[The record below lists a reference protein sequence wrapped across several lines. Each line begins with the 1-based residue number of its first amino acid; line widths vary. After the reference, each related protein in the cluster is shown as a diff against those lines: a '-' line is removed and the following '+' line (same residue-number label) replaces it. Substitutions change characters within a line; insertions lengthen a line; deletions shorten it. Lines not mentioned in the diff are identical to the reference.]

1 MSTHTTAS
9 LPFDAATV
17 EFDPL
22 LRRLNLAST
31 RRHWRELLQRA
42 ETHGWSC
49 REFLGVLVTEE
60 IAHRQHTRVQR
71 AVRQARFPFLKT
83 IEEFDFSL
91 QSTLRLPLLGSYL
104 APELVTGGLS
114 LILKGKSGR
123 GKTHLAIAIAYR
135 AIQQGFTARF
145 VTAAALIEELSA
157 ASRQGKLQA
166 VLTGYLHPHVL
177 VVDEVGYLSY
187 GPDAANVLFHVVN
200 ERHLRGRSML
210 FTTNKSP
217 LTAWGAVLHDADLA
231 EAIVDRILERGRLML
246 LDGPSY
252 RTQHLDLDV
261 DGAELAHD
269 EPARISGKHRPEF
282 PEPTPSR
289 PRVSYHP
296 DQVVLWMANRLRIA
310 GDAPRGDA
318 KVASERAL
326 ISDEPGLNL
335 VHGDAERHPSRRR
348 CQQPFTE
355 VRSAVRIGVQVPQ
368 HKPRSVAGGR
378 VVAVQRPIQ
387 PLLAAFPV
395 YRYDCKPDLLA
406 DSAGKRRID
415 GTFGCHGDRAHD
427 SVSKHQRQL
436 FFTPWCRAW
445 KYGIAHRYPRFQ
457 QKSDLRVGGGDFH
470 PCAVAV
476 RAQQ

>member
-91 QSTLRLPLLGSYL
+91 QSSLRLPLLGSYL

-145 VTAAALIEELSA
+145 VTAAALIEELSS

-166 VLTGYLHPHVL
+166 VLTAYLNPNVL
-177 VVDEVGYLSY
+177 IVDEVGYLSY

-261 DGAELAHD
+261 LRCMSISASLSPDSVCCRYTRLAADGNRRLRRANRSGSSLTRVSSSRASSIAPPLKGSDDASNECSLSYLVI
-269 EPARISGKHRPEF
+269 ARSHCSSVISSIAICRWGGHGAGENTARFLDPLGE
-282 PEPTPSR
+282 PSR
-289 PRVSYHP
+289 EFAEVT
-296 DQVVLWMANRLRIA
+296 LCAMAAEFCWNR
-310 GDAPRGDA
+310 
-318 KVASERAL
+318 
-326 ISDEPGLNL
+326 
-335 VHGDAERHPSRRR
+335 
-348 CQQPFTE
+348 
-355 VRSAVRIGVQVPQ
+355 
-368 HKPRSVAGGR
+368 
-378 VVAVQRPIQ
+378 
-387 PLLAAFPV
+387 
-395 YRYDCKPDLLA
+395 
-406 DSAGKRRID
+406 
-415 GTFGCHGDRAHD
+415 
-427 SVSKHQRQL
+427 
-436 FFTPWCRAW
+436 
-445 KYGIAHRYPRFQ
+445 
-457 QKSDLRVGGGDFH
+457 
-470 PCAVAV
+470 
-476 RAQQ
+476 

>member
-91 QSTLRLPLLGSYL
+91 QSSLRLPLLGSYL

-145 VTAAALIEELSA
+145 VTAAALIEELSS

-166 VLTGYLHPHVL
+166 VLTAYLNPHVL

-210 FTTNKSP
+210 FTTNTSP

-231 EAIVDRILERGRLML
+231 EAIVDRILERGRLLL

-261 DGAELAHD
+261 EGAELAHD
-269 EPARISGKHRPEF
+269 EPARISRKHRPEF
-282 PEPTPSR
+282 PEPTATSQAPGPSSLINGFASVGRYTNDATASSRSIRSHPQYAVMFLSCQLGSLGPVGSSLETRSR
-289 PRVSYHP
+289 PV
-296 DQVVLWMANRLRIA
+296 
-310 GDAPRGDA
+310 G
-318 KVASERAL
+318 K
-326 ISDEPGLNL
+326 
-335 VHGDAERHPSRRR
+335 
-348 CQQPFTE
+348 
-355 VRSAVRIGVQVPQ
+355 AVRRPPERDRTRARGL
-368 HKPRSVAGGR
+368 RCAGGAQG
-378 VVAVQRPIQ
+378 VFGPDAVGRTESGHRR
-387 PLLAAFPV
+387 A
-395 YRYDCKPDLLA
+395 RGGSPD
-406 DSAGKRRID
+406 
-415 GTFGCHGDRAHD
+415 
-427 SVSKHQRQL
+427 
-436 FFTPWCRAW
+436 
-445 KYGIAHRYPRFQ
+445 
-457 QKSDLRVGGGDFH
+457 GG
-470 PCAVAV
+470 
-476 RAQQ
+476 